1 MEILQLNQI
10 ESINSGRG
18 ELITNPTKGDQVMI
32 LHQGKY
38 VKAKITNIV
47 SGNQIRAV
55 FEENNRTQ
63 VAYSREVYT
72 ESESQSKYCEKELD
86 RLLKDF
92 SSKVN
97 LGRIKDVEVKE
108 NLTDILKT
116 QDEKGDKKVH
126 PKKLVIDQKIA
137 QDLLSMAKKETET
150 DDMFIARTLNS
161 VNQPYHNNISC
172 IVIGTSGEKGEL
184 VLFPN
189 NLNGST
195 FTHFK
200 SIKEIID
207 FTNASDKDAWVKKFK
222 EGGIKFS
229 SFDVTVGSYVYN
241 FCVLV
246 TDKTF
251 LQQLNNFKKFEE
263 DVKNAYKDEYRLFLQ
278 RYYSH
283 VPDDL
288 LSSCFENFNIYMA
301 YLHSMQLM
309 FKENLFG
316 TYGNDTEN
324 QEYLNN
330 ISAKEIALIIIKTIA
345 CSLSVIDLES
355 NHQLLDFDAYFSEA
369 QKRADEKKHNE
380 AQRKWNA
387 ARYKEVQQRLA
398 MANGFT
404 ANGYFTGGT
413 FAPLVSN
420 KIYASGTLPFAKV
433 GMGGYFHV
441 DQTYL
446 I

>member
-1 MEILQLNQI
+1 MELLQLSQI
-10 ESINSGRG
+10 KSATSGRG
-18 ELITNPTKGDQVMI
+18 ELITNPRKGDQVMI
-32 LHQGKY
+32 LHDGEY
-38 VKAKITNIV
+38 VEATIKVITGLQKV
-47 SGNQIRAV
+47 AV
-55 FEENNRTQ
+55 FFDEGGTQ
-63 VAYSREVYT
+63 QTAFSNEVYT
-72 ESESQSKYCEKELD
+72 KPKSQTEYCEEELD
-86 RLLKDF
+86 SLLKDF

-97 LGRIKDVEVKE
+97 LKKIKDDEAKE
-108 NLTDILKT
+108 NLTNILKT

-126 PKKLVIDQKIA
+126 PKKLVIDQQIA
-137 QDLLSMAKKETET
+137 QNLLSMAKKKNES
-150 DDMFIARTLNS
+150 DDEFNFRTRNS
-161 VNQPYHNNISC
+161 VAEAYTKNIDC

-184 VLFPN
+184 VLFPS
-189 NLNGST
+189 NLNGSS
-195 FTHFK
+195 FTHIK
-200 SIKEIID
+200 SINEIID
-207 FTNASDKDAWVKKFK
+207 TTNASEAAAWDQKFN

-229 SFDVTVGSYVYN
+229 SFDVTVGSGVYN
-241 FCVLV
+241 LCVLV
-246 TDKTF
+246 ADKTF

-288 LSSCFENFNIYMA
+288 LSSCFEDFNIYMA

-316 TYGNDTEN
+316 TYGNDAEN
-324 QEYLNN
+324 QLYLDN
-330 ISAKEIALIIIKTIA
+330 ISTKEIELIIIKTIA
-345 CSLSVIDLES
+345 CSLSIIDLES
-355 NHQLLDFDAYFSEA
+355 NHQLLDFDAYFNEA
-369 QKRADEKKHNE
+369 QKRADEEKHNE
-380 AQRKWNA
+380 AQRKRAA
-387 ARYKEVQQRLA
+387 ARYKEAQQRLA

-404 ANGYFTGGT
+404 ANGYITGGT